1 VASETKET
9 TQLWPLIVLST
20 GGASPQ
26 KDQKALIDN
35 QVLLE
40 GSEVKLKMD
49 EGGVQKQEGRET
61 GVERTRI

>member
-1 VASETKET
+1 M
-9 TQLWPLIVLST
+9 
-20 GGASPQ
+20 
-26 KDQKALIDN
+26 
-35 QVLLE
+35 E